1 MPNIAD
7 IGGRRLQQRQITQNR
22 DAILPTRRNTEAPNL
37 QVRSDLRTASRGDG
51 GAEELRRALGQ
62 FGEAAEGA
70 YNAQTV
76 NNTDKYRAEAAEGA
90 ADAATGGAADP
101 ERARS
106 SPYQQAFYNLRAESQ
121 FNTFSAD
128 VAEQAEQMVNDGG
141 DPDEVQA
148 FVLER
153 FTAFNTEV
161 MDTIPESN
169 ARFATATRLASLGR
183 TLETNIGTRIRERM
197 TEESVSTLQG
207 NIRTALASNQPFD
220 FEARRAEAVALNL
233 PPAKANEVV
242 MQGVLAV
249 ALDRDNPNPD
259 LIDDM
264 MDSVKADGV
273 TPSFNAAEM
282 LQLQNSY
289 AQAVNLRDNRERELQ
304 VERRE
309 AFMTEW
315 LPKALNGEHAT
326 EAIHAAMLDG
336 TIDPT
341 DGQGLI
347 GMLEGYRDQKV
358 QGQVNEQFALDV
370 EYRASTGRPY
380 TNSQIMAFH
389 REGRF
394 GTGTAGYGAAIR
406 ALTPPSQLGG
416 GGSGTGG
423 RGPGVTSGGG
433 MSGNEGRR
441 WAWGEVQTM
450 LVPED
455 EANPY
460 DRRMNAEVVSY
471 FNSWQDGR
479 RGRVGPEEALTKTVA
494 FRERARQASARR
506 SGTQQPAASG
516 GGAAAGNYTYVPGR
530 GLVASN

>member
-7 IGGRRLQQRQITQNR
+7 IGARRLQQRQITQNR
-22 DAILPTRRNTEAPNL
+22 DAILPQRRDTDAPNL

-51 GAEELRRALGQ
+51 GAEELRRVLGQ
-62 FGEAAEGA
+62 FGDAAEGA
-70 YNAQTV
+70 FNAQTA
-76 NNTDKYRAEAAEGA
+76 NSRDKYQAEAAEGA
-90 ADAATGGAADP
+90 ADAATGGEANP

-106 SPYQQAFYNLRAESQ
+106 TPYQQAFYNLRAESR
-121 FNTFSAD
+121 FNTFSAE
-128 VAEQAEQMVNDGG
+128 VAEQAEQMVNDDA

-153 FTAFNTEV
+153 FTAFNAEV
-161 MDTIPESN
+161 METIPETG
-169 ARFATATRLASLGR
+169 ARYATATRLAALGR
-183 TLETNIGTRIRERM
+183 TLETNVGTRIRERT
-197 TEESVSTLQG
+197 TEQSIQTLQG
-207 NIRTALASNQPFD
+207 NIAADLAANRPVD
-220 FEARRAEAVALNL
+220 FEGRFAEARALNL
-233 PPAKANEVV
+233 PPARAKEVV
-242 MQGVLAV
+242 MQGVLAR

-259 LIDDM
+259 LIDDL
-264 MDSVKADGV
+264 MDSVQGDGS

-289 AQAVNLRDNRERELQ
+289 AQAVNLRENRERELQ

-326 EAIHAAMLDG
+326 EAVHAAMLDG
-336 TIDPT
+336 TIDPN

-347 GMLEGYRDQKV
+347 GMLEGFRDQRV

-370 EYRASTGRPY
+370 EYRNSTGRPY
-380 TNSQIMAFH
+380 TNAQIMAFH

-394 GTGTAGYGAAIR
+394 GTGTAGYAAAIR

-416 GGSGTGG
+416 GGNGRGGGSGT
-423 RGPGVTSGGG
+423 TTGGG
-433 MSGNEGRR
+433 MNNTEGRR

-450 LVPED
+450 LVPDD
-455 EANPY
+455 EANAY

-479 RGRVGPEEALTKTVA
+479 RGRVGPEEALRKTQE
-494 FRERARQASARR
+494 FRQRARDAASRR
-506 SGTQQPAASG
+506 SGAQAPPTSANRAPTTFTYDAQ
-516 GGAAAGNYTYVPGR
+516 GNLSR
-530 GLVASN
+530 